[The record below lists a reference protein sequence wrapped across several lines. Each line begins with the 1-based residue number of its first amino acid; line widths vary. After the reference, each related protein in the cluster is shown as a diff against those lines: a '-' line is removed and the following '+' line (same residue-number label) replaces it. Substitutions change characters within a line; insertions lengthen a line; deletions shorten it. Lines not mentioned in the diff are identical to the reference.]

1 MRKIFTKTIDKVN
14 NFRYNVNVIQKGDD
28 KVNTVAERRKEAGLT
43 QKQLANLLGLKRS
56 SISKWENGASKPRAE
71 TLKKLADLL
80 NCTVDELLKETG

>member
-80 NCTVDELLKETG
+80 NCTVDELLKEAS

>member
-56 SISKWENGASKPRAE
+56 SISKWENGASKHRAE

-80 NCTVDELLKETG
+80 NCTVDELLKEAG

>member
-1 MRKIFTKTIDKVN
+1 MRKIFTKAIDKVN
-14 NFRYNVNVIQKGDD
+14 NFRYNVNVIKKGDD

>member
-1 MRKIFTKTIDKVN
+1 M
-14 NFRYNVNVIQKGDD
+14 
-28 KVNTVAERRKEAGLT
+28 NTVAERRKEAGLT

>member
-1 MRKIFTKTIDKVN
+1 MRKIFTKAIDKVN

-71 TLKKLADLL
+71 TLKKRADLL

>member
-80 NCTVDELLKETG
+80 NCTVDELLKG

>member
-28 KVNTVAERRKEAGLT
+28 KVNTVAERRKEVGLT

-80 NCTVDELLKETG
+80 NCTVDELLKEAG

>member
-80 NCTVDELLKETG
+80 NCTVDELLKEAG